1 MKWNRTIRVLV
12 TASAL
17 LAVLLFATAVGE
29 ACEAWQHHECSA
41 NPLCPICHLN
51 QQVAGSAAQAQC
63 VFTPQR
69 LGLAPSPQEPS
80 FVPSLRAPL
89 FTTRAPPSSL

>member
-1 MKWNRTIRVLV
+1 MNIRKLTRGLPIVL
-12 TASAL
+12 AIFAL
-17 LAVLLFATAVGE
+17 LLFGTAVGE

-69 LGLAPSPQEPS
+69 LGVAPSPPEAS